1 MAKSYP
7 EMNKKEQREED
18 ARARRYSENETAG
31 IPQPLRK
38 PVYRPKKSTGKRR
51 MERA

>member
-1 MAKSYP
+1 MKTYP
-7 EMNKKEQREED
+7 EMNKKEQREAD

-31 IPQPLRK
+31 IPQPLKR
-38 PVYRPKKSTGKRR
+38 PVYRPKKKSTR